1 MFDSRSK
8 HRTRLSFVSYVLVIL
23 SHSARG
29 LVASPL
35 VGLSFYNLLSD
46 TTMGN
51 TVQGAMAVSK
61 AKNFASDA
69 GLSMGDD
76 KKDDA
81 KINAKVAKKQAEL
94 EEAKKK
100 RMTKDEELA
109 QRKKERA
116 ARKAELEKARG
127 FR

>member
-1 MFDSRSK
+1 MLQPA
-8 HRTRLSFVSYVLVIL
+8 TN
-23 SHSARG
+23 
-29 LVASPL
+29 SPCGWV
-35 VGLSFYNLLSD
+35 VGLGFSFDIEHKNSLQSD
-46 TTMGN
+46 TMGN

-81 KINAKVAKKQAEL
+81 KISAKVAKKQAEL